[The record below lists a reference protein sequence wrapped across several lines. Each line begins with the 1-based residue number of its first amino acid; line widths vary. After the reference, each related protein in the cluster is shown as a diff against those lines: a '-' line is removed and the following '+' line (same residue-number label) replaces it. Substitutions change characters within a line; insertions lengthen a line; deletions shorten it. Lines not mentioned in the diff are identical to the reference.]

1 MNPKN
6 PSFDPA
12 RRQFIGSCCAAV
24 GATGMLSTL
33 AQLRLTG
40 ALASPDQGPVTPTAA
55 GALPADYKALVCLF
69 FAGGNDANNLLIP
82 NDDAGYGSA
91 AATTGYASISGGRGA
106 LALPRSSLL
115 GLNPKTSDGRAWAL
129 HPALNF
135 DVAGTNTTGLKSL
148 FDSGKMA
155 LVANVGTLAVPT
167 TKAQYMARSVP
178 LPLQLFSHNDQQV
191 EWQSS
196 IPDRAFTSGWGGRMA
211 DLTDAMNSNNS
222 ISMSITLNGQNA
234 FQVGS
239 SPKVAQYAVSPTGA
253 ITVSGSASPVGTG
266 FQNIRTKAQNDL
278 LAAQNQNLFETAFA
292 GLTSNAIS
300 DSALVASIFA
310 GAVPFTTAFPNTS
323 LGQQLRTIARLI
335 AAAPTLGLKRQVFFA
350 RIGGFDLHDSQVTA
364 GNTATGAHANIF
376 ADISRS
382 LSSFYRATVELGAA
396 EQVTTFTA
404 SDFGRTFNTNG
415 DGSDH
420 GWGSHHFIVGGAVKG
435 GDIYGRMPDLT
446 RSGPDDSGSRGNWIP
461 TTSVD
466 EYSATLATWFGVSPT
481 NLPTV
486 LPNIRRFTDSRALP
500 AFL

>member
-1 MNPKN
+1 MSKKSAPT
-6 PSFDPA
+6 PT
-12 RRQFIGSCCAAV
+12 RREFLGSACCAAV
-24 GATGMLSTL
+24 GATGILSTL
-33 AQLRLTG
+33 GSLRLM
-40 ALASPDQGPVTPTAA
+40 AAAASPTTGPQVPATAA
-55 GALPADYKALVCLF
+55 ASGIGSDYKALVCLF
-69 FAGGNDANNLLIP
+69 LNGGNDANNLIIP
-82 NDDAGYGSA
+82 TGSDYA
-91 AATTGYASISGGRGA
+91 AYASARSN
-106 LALPRSSLL
+106 LAIPQASLL
-115 GLNPKTSDGRAWAL
+115 PFNPKTSDGRTWGL
-129 HPALNF
+129 HPSVAELN
-135 DVAGTNTTGLKSL
+135 TL
-148 FDSGKMA
+148 FNSGQA
-155 LVANVGTLAVPT
+155 AFLANVGTLAVPT

-239 SPKVAQYAVSPTGA
+239 SPKVAQYAVSSTGA

-300 DSALVASIFA
+300 DSALVSSIFA
-310 GAVPFTTAFPNTS
+310 GAVPFTTAFPTTS

-335 AAAPTLGLKRQVFFA
+335 AAAPRLGLKRQVFFA
-350 RIGGFDLHDSQVTA
+350 RIGGFDLHDAQVNA

-382 LSSFYRATVELGAA
+382 LSSFYNATVELGAA

-435 GDIYGRMPDLT
+435 GDIYGRMPNLT

-481 NLPTV
+481 NLSTV